1 MYEGPHMYTHW
12 NYRVVINHEEETAML
27 HAVYYNN
34 NKIVFFDI
42 NPVQPMGSDSKRRR
56 WNKTRSPRNA
66 RNELQTDILL
76 MQLALKKRSLDIKKL
91 NAINQAFFKTKK
103 MNIINHMNS
112 SDSEAIADIKLPF

>member
-1 MYEGPHMYTHW
+1 MYTHW

-42 NPVQPMGSDSKRRR
+42 NPVQPMGSDSNRRK
-56 WNKTRSPRNA
+56 WDKTRSPRKA
-66 RNELQTDILL
+66 RDELQTDIML

-91 NAINQAFFKTKK
+91 NAINQAFFKTGK
-103 MNIINHMNS
+103 MNIIDHVNS
-112 SDSEAIADIKLPF
+112 YDREAIADIKLPF

>member
-1 MYEGPHMYTHW
+1 
-12 NYRVVINHEEETAML
+12 VVINHEEETAML

-42 NPVQPMGSDSKRRR
+42 NPVQPMGSDSNRRK
-56 WNKTRSPRNA
+56 WDKTRSPRKA
-66 RNELQTDILL
+66 RNELQTDIML

-103 MNIINHMNS
+103 MNIINHMTYT
-112 SDSEAIADIKLPF
+112 DAETIADIKLPF

>member
-42 NPVQPMGSDSKRRR
+42 NPVQPMGSDSNRRK
-56 WNKTRSPRNA
+56 WDKTRSPRKA
-66 RNELQTDILL
+66 RNELQTDIML

-103 MNIINHMNS
+103 MNIINHMTYT
-112 SDSEAIADIKLPF
+112 DAETIADIKLPF